1 MLGEFFGDGEFIFC
15 GDDPVC
21 CSYSCFNDFLD
32 SIFGGFEV
40 FLLGWRWDLL
50 QIRSVAFPWRM
61 PVGVFVCGFL
71 LIVPFFGLGVFCVM
85 LAFLRALVFVV
96 HVRPSWW

>member
-1 MLGEFFGDGEFIFC
+1 MASSFFVEMIQCAVVIPASMIFWIAFLV
-15 GDDPVC
+15 D
-21 CSYSCFNDFLD
+21 SRFSCWV
-32 SIFGGFEV
+32 GG
-40 FLLGWRWDLL
+40 GILL